1 MRVYLDHNATS
12 PLRPEVKQAMVAA
25 MDVSGNASSVH
36 GEGRKA
42 HKLMDDARETLA
54 FNLGCLPQ
62 MITFTSGG
70 TEANNMALHGVDVE
84 RILISAVE
92 HDSVR
97 AAAKASGKPVEI
109 IPVDKFGR
117 VEIAALENLLAGPK
131 ALVSVMAAN
140 NETGVVQHIND
151 IVRLTAKAGGLSH
164 VDAVQAFGKRAV
176 NFGLIGCDMMTVG
189 AHKVGGPTGIGALI
203 IRDGL
208 VVEPLL
214 HGGGQELRRR
224 AGTENVIAIAGFA
237 ATAKATRLDTH
248 DLIDTLEAAL
258 EGTIIF
264 SDGVERLCNT
274 TCFAMP
280 MKAETAL
287 MNFDLEGIAVS
298 SGAACSSGKVARS
311 HVLDAMGVAP
321 EISASAIRVS
331 LGWNTTAEDINHFIA
346 VWRKISSR
354 HQTRSAPTTPSFP
367 RKRESPKSVE
377 IPAFAGMTRL
387 SKTGS

>member
-1 MRVYLDHNATS
+1 MRTYLDHNATS
-12 PLRPEVKQAMVAA
+12 PLRPEVKQAMLAA
-25 MDVSGNASSVH
+25 MNVHGNASSVH

-70 TEANNMALHGVDVE
+70 TEANNMALRGVDVE

-109 IPVDKFGR
+109 IPVDNYGR
-117 VEIAALENLLAGPK
+117 VDKLALVKMLVGPR
-131 ALVSVMAAN
+131 ALVSVMVAN
-140 NETGVVQHIND
+140 NETGVVQHINE
-151 IVRLTAKAGGLSH
+151 IVQLTAKAGGLSH
-164 VDAVQAFGKRAV
+164 VDAVQAFGKRSV
-176 NFGLIGCDMMTVG
+176 NFGMYGCDLMTIG

-214 HGGGQELRRR
+214 NGGGQELRRR
-224 AGTENVIAIAGFA
+224 AGTENLIAIAGFA
-237 ATAKATRLDTH
+237 AAAKAPRLDTH
-248 DLIDTLEAAL
+248 DFIDTLEVAL
-258 EGTIIF
+258 AETTIF

-298 SGAACSSGKVARS
+298 SGSACSSGKVARS

-321 EISASAIRVS
+321 EISATAIRVS
-331 LGWNTTAEDINHFIA
+331 MGWNTTVEDVNHFIA
-346 VWRKISSR
+346 IWRKLNQR
-354 HQTRSAPTTPSFP
+354 FKA
-367 RKRESPKSVE
+367 K
-377 IPAFAGMTRL
+377 AA
-387 SKTGS
+387 